1 MVNSVVQH
9 LALLEW
15 FKDLELL
22 AWCSLWPYWSTSLK
36 KYGIAGCNITTSFGS
51 RYMTFL
57 PLHQMLLL
65 CKIS

>member
-36 KYGIAGCNITTSFGS
+36 KYGIAATLQQALGAGI
-51 RYMTFL
+51 
-57 PLHQMLLL
+57 
-65 CKIS
+65 